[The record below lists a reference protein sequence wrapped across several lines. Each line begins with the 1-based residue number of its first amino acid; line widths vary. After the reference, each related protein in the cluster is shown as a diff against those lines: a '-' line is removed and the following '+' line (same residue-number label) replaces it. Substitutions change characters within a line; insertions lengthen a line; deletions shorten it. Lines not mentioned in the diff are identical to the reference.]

1 MLTTTPLCS
10 WRQNVEPALAT
21 IHYLGC
27 LLHVPLMAQLCV
39 SQEFVHPPS
48 SLQFVKRCIGTS
60 DSLYITHSAAVNLLN
75 RLIPLWL
82 WVQARGGLPEVASVI
97 NLVLNCSGGS
107 SWHPRSSSSR
117 WAPSSQ
123 LQAWPSPRLAR
134 SLTTCVVCHP
144 KMLEWSFISEET
156 VYLIIYLA
164 SRFQLTSRRNLKHHW
179 AVSNSAKGKNTSLT
193 LCYWHS
199 GEMKWKIIHFNH

>member
-1 MLTTTPLCS
+1 MLTAPPLCS
-10 WRQNVEPALAT
+10 WHQNAKHALAR

-27 LLHVPLMAQLCV
+27 LLHVPLLTQLCV

-48 SLQFVKRCIGTS
+48 SPQFVERCTGTS
-60 DSLYITHSAAVNLLN
+60 DSLCITHSGAINLVN

-82 WVQARGGLPEVASVI
+82 WVQARGGLPEVAGVI
-97 NLVLNCSGGS
+97 SLVLNCSGGS

-123 LQAWPSPRLAR
+123 LQAWPSHRLAR
-134 SLTTCVVCHP
+134 SLTTCVICHP
-144 KMLEWSFISEET
+144 KMFERSFISEET

-179 AVSNSAKGKNTSLT
+179 AVSKSAKGKNYKPDFML
-193 LCYWHS
+193 LAFRQN
-199 GEMKWKIIHFNH
+199 EMKNNSL